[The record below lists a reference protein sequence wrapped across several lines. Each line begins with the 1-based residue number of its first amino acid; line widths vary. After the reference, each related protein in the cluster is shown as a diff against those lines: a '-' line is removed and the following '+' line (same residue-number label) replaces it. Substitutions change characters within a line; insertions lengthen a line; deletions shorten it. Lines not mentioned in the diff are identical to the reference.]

1 MVYETETNILTECIN
16 GSYIKDIFIITDG
29 MMMLY
34 LKTVSE
40 PKNKVKPL
48 LLLR

>member
-16 GSYIKDIFIITDG
+16 GSYIKDILIITDG

-34 LKTVSE
+34 LKTVLSQN
-40 PKNKVKPL
+40 P
-48 LLLR
+48 RIR